1 VTRVLAVDVG
11 TSSLRAEL
19 YDEEA
24 RPVREIARL
33 RYDPGPEL
41 DPDRLVGAAASAI
54 DAAGTIDAVA
64 YSCLWHSLLALDERG
79 QPATAVSTWLDRR
92 ASEDAVALA
101 RELDG
106 TAVHARTGAPLH
118 PSFWPAQLRRLR
130 REGVRF
136 ARVAAFPDYLRSR
149 LHGRVATT
157 TSIASGTGL
166 FDVHELRWD
175 PDLLDAVGVDESQ
188 LPPVEDDLV
197 VLGDGAAANVGAG
210 CVGPGNACMSI
221 GTSGA
226 LRVVRERAGAR
237 PGLFLYRLDRRLYV
251 EGGALSDGGAL
262 LLWLERTLGR
272 PVGDAFDRPPGEVAL
287 LPQLGGERSPGWR
300 VDAAG
305 SVAGLSLATTSE
317 DVVQAAFEGIA
328 YRFADILDTLA
339 WPSELGQLAQANPR
353 TGVGEVE
360 DVVGTGTALLAR
372 PGWAQLIADVLGVP
386 VTLSGVA
393 EASARGA
400 ALVALGVLDLPAPLG
415 PRFEPREDRAD
426 AHREARERLRRLYEA
441 TAAPTS

>member
-24 RPVREIARL
+24 QPLREVARL
-33 RYDPGPEL
+33 PYEPSPEL
-41 DPDRLVGAAASAI
+41 DADELVRAARGAIEAARPV
-54 DAAGTIDAVA
+54 DVVA
-64 YSCLWHSLLALDERG
+64 YSCLWHSLVALDEGGR
-79 QPATAVSTWLDRR
+79 PLTTVSTWLDRR
-92 ASEDAVALA
+92 ASEDATELA

-106 TAVHARTGAPLH
+106 ADVHARTGAPLH

-149 LHGRVATT
+149 LHGRLATT

-166 FDVHELRWD
+166 FDVHDLRWD
-175 PDLLDAVGVDESQ
+175 AELLDAIGVDESQ

-210 CVGPGNACMSI
+210 CVGPGNACISV

-226 LRVVRERAGAR
+226 LRVVRERAETRA
-237 PGLFLYRLDRRLYV
+237 GLFLYRLDPRLYV
-251 EGGALSDGGAL
+251 QGGALSDGGAL
-262 LLWLERTLGR
+262 LFWLERAFGR
-272 PVGDAFDRPPGEVAL
+272 PLGDALDGPPGDVVL
-287 LPQLGGERSPGWR
+287 VPQLGGERSPGWR
-300 VDAAG
+300 VEATGAL
-305 SVAGLSLATTSE
+305 AGLSSTTTSE
-317 DVVQAAFEGIA
+317 EVVQAAFEGIA
-328 YRFADILDTLA
+328 YRFADVFDTLLESDPLDRSSQTKFERNIDQVQNVVA
-339 WPSELGQLAQANPR
+339 
-353 TGVGEVE
+353 TGA
-360 DVVGTGTALLAR
+360 ALLAR
-372 PGWAQLIADVLGVP
+372 PGWAQLIADVLETP
-386 VTLSGVA
+386 VTFSGVA

-400 ALVALGVLDLPAPLG
+400 ALAALGLPDLPAPLG
-415 PRFEPREDRAD
+415 PRFEPRTDRAE

>member
-24 RPVREIARL
+24 RPVREVARL

-41 DPDRLVGAAASAI
+41 DADRLVRAATSAI

-64 YSCLWHSLLALDERG
+64 YSCLWHSLVALDESGR
-79 QPATAVSTWLDRR
+79 PVTAVSTWLDRR
-92 ASEDAVALA
+92 ATEDAVALA

-106 TAVHARTGAPLH
+106 AAVHTRTGAPLH

-130 REGVRF
+130 RERVPF

-149 LHGRVATT
+149 LHGRLATT

-175 PDLLDAVGVDESQ
+175 PELVEAVGVDESQ
-188 LPPVEDDLV
+188 LPPVDDELV
-197 VLGDGAAANVGAG
+197 VLGDGAAANLGAG
-210 CVGPGNACMSI
+210 CVGPGNACISI

-226 LRVVRERAGAR
+226 LRVVRERATAR
-237 PGLFLYRLDRRLYV
+237 PGLFLYRLDSRLYV

-272 PVGDAFDRPPGEVAL
+272 PVGDVFDRPPGEVAL

-317 DVVQAAFEGIA
+317 EVVQAAFEGIA

-353 TGVGEVE
+353 AGVGEVE
-360 DVVGTGTALLAR
+360 EVVGTGTALLAR

-400 ALVALGVLDLPAPLG
+400 ALVALGRLDLPAPLG
-415 PRFEPREDRAD
+415 PRFEPREDRAG

>member
-1 VTRVLAVDVG
+1 VTRVLAVDIG
-11 TSSLRAEL
+11 TSSLRAEV

-24 RPVREIARL
+24 QPLREVTRL
-33 RYDPGPEL
+33 RYLPGPEL
-41 DPDRLVGAAASAI
+41 DADALVRAASEAI
-54 DAAGTIDAVA
+54 EAAGQVDVVA
-64 YSCLWHSLLALDERG
+64 YSCLWHSLVALDGAGR
-79 QPATAVSTWLDRR
+79 PLTPVLTWLDRR
-92 ASEDAVALA
+92 ASEDATELA

-106 TAVHARTGAPLH
+106 AAVHARTGAPLH

-136 ARVAAFPDYLRSR
+136 ARVAAFPDYLRSQ
-149 LHGRVATT
+149 LHGRLATT

-175 PDLLDAVGVDESQ
+175 AELLDALGIDESQ
-188 LPPVEDDLV
+188 LPPVDDDLV
-197 VLGDGAAANVGAG
+197 ALGDGAAANVGAG
-210 CVGPGNACMSI
+210 CVGPGRACISV

-226 LRVVRERAGAR
+226 LRVVRERADAR
-237 PGLFLYRLDRRLYV
+237 PGLFLYRLDPRLYV
-251 EGGALSDGGAL
+251 QGGALSDGGAL
-262 LLWLERTLGR
+262 LMWLERTLGR
-272 PVGDAFDRPPGEVAL
+272 PVGDALDGPPAEVVL

-300 VDAAG
+300 VEATG
-305 SVAGLSLATTSE
+305 SLAGLSLTTTSDE
-317 DVVQAAFEGIA
+317 VVQAAFAGIA

-339 WPSELGQLAQANPR
+339 CPSELGQLAQANSGTP
-353 TGVGEVE
+353 VGEIE
-360 DVVGTGTALLAR
+360 ELVGTGTALLQR
-372 PGWAQLIADVLGVP
+372 PGWAQLIADVLETP

-400 ALVALGVLDLPAPLG
+400 ALVALGLVDLPAPPG
-415 PRFEPREDRAD
+415 QGFEPRPDHAD